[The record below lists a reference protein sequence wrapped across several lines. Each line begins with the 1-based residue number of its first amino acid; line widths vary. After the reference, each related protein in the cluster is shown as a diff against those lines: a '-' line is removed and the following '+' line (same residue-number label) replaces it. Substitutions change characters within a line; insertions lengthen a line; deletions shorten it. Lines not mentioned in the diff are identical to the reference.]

1 MGSILVKVHATVKV
15 HELSPPDVYG
25 LHSSPVPISDS
36 GGLDTCCSSVD
47 VMLCLLYMQCYPILG
62 IPSLQSIFVFV
73 ILFFI
78 VLQVCPMY
86 VSWQS
91 RQSTSYRTFLFF
103 SIGVFCFTGFSSLL
117 NVFWGLKMV
126 FTPSGAHTL
135 SSFSLTPLT

>member
-1 MGSILVKVHATVKV
+1 MQATVKV

-62 IPSLQSIFVFV
+62 IPSLHSIFVFV

-91 RQSTSYRTFLFF
+91 RQGTSYTTFLF
-103 SIGVFCFTGFSSLL
+103 SIGVFCFTCI
-117 NVFWGLKMV
+117 NVYWGLKMV
-126 FTPSGAHTL
+126 FTPNSTHTL
-135 SSFSLTPLT
+135 FSFSFTPLT